1 MIKKSDTTYIEELS
15 ASDMFDKAIGYS
27 PDSNEGI
34 QQDRAEAFEPKDYRN
49 LLAKQTVKTWSS
61 WAAAAGLV
69 PMPALDLAAIAAVQV
84 KMVYELCK
92 IYDVSYKEEWVQSVV
107 TGVATSSV
115 TVLLSGQVSGAV
127 LRFIPYVGPI
137 LSTLIQPTLAFAST
151 YALGQVFIKQF
162 ESGQSLGSIT
172 VESVRDS
179 YNKQFE
185 KAKQLFKK
193 KSIGSSG
200 EAAKPLGDQPQA
212 T

>member
-1 MIKKSDTTYIEELS
+1 MIKKSDTTNIEELS
-15 ASDMFDKAIGYS
+15 ASDMFDKEIEYS
-27 PDSNEGI
+27 PDSNESI
-34 QQDRAEAFEPKDYRN
+34 QQDRTEAFETKDYRN

-92 IYDVSYKEEWVQSVV
+92 IYDVPYKEERVQSVV

-115 TVLLSGQVSGAV
+115 TVLLSGQVSGTV
-127 LRFIPYVGPI
+127 VRFIPYVGPI

>member
-1 MIKKSDTTYIEELS
+1 
-15 ASDMFDKAIGYS
+15 
-27 PDSNEGI
+27 
-34 QQDRAEAFEPKDYRN
+34 
-49 LLAKQTVKTWSS
+49 
-61 WAAAAGLV
+61 
-69 PMPALDLAAIAAVQV
+69 
-84 KMVYELCK
+84 MVYELCK
-92 IYDVSYKEEWVQSVV
+92 IYDVPYKEERVQSVV

-115 TVLLSGQVSGAV
+115 TVLLSGQVSGTV
-127 LRFIPYVGPI
+127 LRFTPYVGPI
-137 LSTLIQPTLAFAST
+137 LSTLIQPALAFAST

>member
-1 MIKKSDTTYIEELS
+1 MIKKSDTTNIEELS
-15 ASDMFDKAIGYS
+15 ASDMFDKEIGYS
-27 PDSNEGI
+27 PDSNESI
-34 QQDRAEAFEPKDYRN
+34 QQDRAEAFETKDYRN

-69 PMPALDLAAIAAVQV
+69 PMPTLDLTAIAAVQV

-179 YNKQFE
+179 YNKQTE

>member
-1 MIKKSDTTYIEELS
+1 MIKKSDTTNIEELS
-15 ASDMFDKAIGYS
+15 ASDMFDKEIGYS
-27 PDSNEGI
+27 PDSNESI
-34 QQDRAEAFEPKDYRN
+34 QQDRAEAFETKDYRN

-115 TVLLSGQVSGAV
+115 TVLLSGQVSGTV
-127 LRFIPYVGPI
+127 VRFIPYVGPI

>member
-1 MIKKSDTTYIEELS
+1 MIKKSDTTNIEELS
-15 ASDMFDKAIGYS
+15 ASDIFDKETEYS
-27 PDSNEGI
+27 PDSKESI
-34 QQDRAEAFEPKDYRN
+34 QQDRAEALETKDYRN

-61 WAAAAGLV
+61 WATAAGLV

-92 IYDVSYKEEWVQSVV
+92 IYDVPYKEERVQSVV
-107 TGVATSSV
+107 TGLATSSV
-115 TVLLSGQVSGAV
+115 TVLLSGQVSGTV

-162 ESGQSLGSIT
+162 ESGQPLGSIT
-172 VESVRDS
+172 VESVKDS

-193 KSIGSSG
+193 KSVGSSG
-200 EAAKPLGDQPQA
+200 EAAEPLGDQPQA

>member
-1 MIKKSDTTYIEELS
+1 MIKKSDTTNIEELS
-15 ASDMFDKAIGYS
+15 ASDMFDKEIEYS
-27 PDSNEGI
+27 PDKNESI
-34 QQDRAEAFEPKDYRN
+34 QQDRAEAFETKDYRN

-69 PMPALDLAAIAAVQV
+69 PMPALDLAAIATVQV

-92 IYDVSYKEEWVQSVV
+92 IYDVPYKEERVQSVV

-179 YNKQFE
+179 YNKQTE
-185 KAKQLFKK
+185 KAKQLFEK
-193 KSIGSSG
+193 KSMGSSG

>member
-1 MIKKSDTTYIEELS
+1 MIKKSDTTNIEELS
-15 ASDMFDKAIGYS
+15 ASDMFDKEIEYS
-27 PDSNEGI
+27 PDSNESI
-34 QQDRAEAFEPKDYRN
+34 QQDRTEAFETKDYRN

-84 KMVYELCK
+84 KMIYELCK
-92 IYDVSYKEEWVQSVV
+92 IYDVPYKEERVQSVV

-115 TVLLSGQVSGAV
+115 TVLLSGQVSGTV
-127 LRFIPYVGPI
+127 VRFIPYVGPI

>member
-1 MIKKSDTTYIEELS
+1 MIKKSDTTNIEELS
-15 ASDMFDKAIGYS
+15 ASDMFDKEIEYS
-27 PDSNEGI
+27 PDSNESI
-34 QQDRAEAFEPKDYRN
+34 QQDRAVAFETKDYRN

-92 IYDVSYKEEWVQSVV
+92 IYDVPYKEERVQSVV

-115 TVLLSGQVSGAV
+115 IVLLSGQVSGAV

>member
-1 MIKKSDTTYIEELS
+1 MIKKSDTTNIEELS
-15 ASDMFDKAIGYS
+15 ASDMFDKEIEYS
-27 PDSNEGI
+27 PDSNESI
-34 QQDRAEAFEPKDYRN
+34 QQDRAEAFETKDYRN

-92 IYDVSYKEEWVQSVV
+92 IYDVPYKEERVQSVV

-115 TVLLSGQVSGAV
+115 IVLLSGQVSGAV

-185 KAKQLFKK
+185 KAKPLFKK

-212 T
+212 I

>member
-1 MIKKSDTTYIEELS
+1 MIKKSDTTNIEELS
-15 ASDMFDKAIGYS
+15 ASDMFDKEIEYS
-27 PDSNEGI
+27 PDSNESI
-34 QQDRAEAFEPKDYRN
+34 QQDRAEAFETKDYRN

-69 PMPALDLAAIAAVQV
+69 PMPALDLAAIATVQV

-92 IYDVSYKEEWVQSVV
+92 IYDVPYKEERVQSVV

-115 TVLLSGQVSGAV
+115 TVLLSGQVSGTV
-127 LRFIPYVGPI
+127 LRFTPYVGPI
-137 LSTLIQPTLAFAST
+137 LSTLIQPALAFAST

>member
-1 MIKKSDTTYIEELS
+1 MIKKSDTTNIEELS
-15 ASDMFDKAIGYS
+15 ASDIFDKETGYS
-27 PDSNEGI
+27 PDSNESI
-34 QQDRAEAFEPKDYRN
+34 QQDRAEALETKDYRN

-61 WAAAAGLV
+61 WATAAGLV

-92 IYDVSYKEEWVQSVV
+92 IYDVPYKEERVQSVV
-107 TGVATSSV
+107 TGLATSSV
-115 TVLLSGQVSGAV
+115 TVLLSGQVSGTV

-172 VESVRDS
+172 VESVKDS

-193 KSIGSSG
+193 KSVGSSG
-200 EAAKPLGDQPQA
+200 EAAEPLGDQPQA

>member
-1 MIKKSDTTYIEELS
+1 MIKKSDTSNIEELS
-15 ASDMFDKAIGYS
+15 ASDIFDKETEYS
-27 PDSNEGI
+27 PDSKESI
-34 QQDRAEAFEPKDYRN
+34 QQDRAEALETKDYRN

-61 WAAAAGLV
+61 WATAAGLV

-92 IYDVSYKEEWVQSVV
+92 IYDVPYKEERVQSVV
-107 TGVATSSV
+107 TGLATSSV
-115 TVLLSGQVSGAV
+115 TVLLSGQVSGTV

-162 ESGQSLGSIT
+162 ESGQPLGSIT
-172 VESVRDS
+172 VESVKDS

-193 KSIGSSG
+193 KSVGSSG
-200 EAAKPLGDQPQA
+200 EAAEPLGDQPQA

>member
-1 MIKKSDTTYIEELS
+1 MIKKSDTTNIEELS
-15 ASDMFDKAIGYS
+15 ASDMFDKEIEYS
-27 PDSNEGI
+27 PDSNESI
-34 QQDRAEAFEPKDYRN
+34 QQDRTEAFETKDYRN

-61 WAAAAGLV
+61 WAAAAWLV

-92 IYDVSYKEEWVQSVV
+92 IYDVPYKEERVQSVV

-115 TVLLSGQVSGAV
+115 TVLLSGQVSGTV
-127 LRFIPYVGPI
+127 VRFIPYVGPI

-212 T
+212 I

>member
-1 MIKKSDTTYIEELS
+1 MIKKSDTTNIEELS
-15 ASDMFDKAIGYS
+15 ASDMFDKEIEYS
-27 PDSNEGI
+27 PDSNESI
-34 QQDRAEAFEPKDYRN
+34 QQDRTEAFETKDYRN

-92 IYDVSYKEEWVQSVV
+92 IYDVPYKEERVQSVV

-115 TVLLSGQVSGAV
+115 TVLLSGQVSGTV
-127 LRFIPYVGPI
+127 VRFIPYVGPI

-162 ESGQSLGSIT
+162 ESGRSLGSIT

-179 YNKQFE
+179 YNKQTE
-185 KAKQLFKK
+185 KAKQLFEK
-193 KSIGSSG
+193 KSMGSSG

>member
-1 MIKKSDTTYIEELS
+1 MIKKSDTTNIEELS
-15 ASDMFDKAIGYS
+15 ASDMFDKEIEYS
-27 PDSNEGI
+27 PDSNESI
-34 QQDRAEAFEPKDYRN
+34 QQDRAEAFETKDYRN

-92 IYDVSYKEEWVQSVV
+92 IYDVPYKEERVQSVV

-115 TVLLSGQVSGAV
+115 TVLLSGQVSGTV
-127 LRFIPYVGPI
+127 VRFIPYVGPI

>member
-1 MIKKSDTTYIEELS
+1 MIKKSDTTNIEELS
-15 ASDMFDKAIGYS
+15 ASDMFDKEIEYS
-27 PDSNEGI
+27 PDSNQSI
-34 QQDRAEAFEPKDYRN
+34 QQDRAEAFETKDYRN

-92 IYDVSYKEEWVQSVV
+92 IYDVPYKEERVQSVV

-115 TVLLSGQVSGAV
+115 TVLLSGQVSGTV
-127 LRFIPYVGPI
+127 LRFTPYVGPI

-185 KAKQLFKK
+185 KAKHLFKK

>member
-1 MIKKSDTTYIEELS
+1 MIKKSDTTNIEELS
-15 ASDMFDKAIGYS
+15 ASDMFDKEIEYS
-27 PDSNEGI
+27 PDSNESI
-34 QQDRAEAFEPKDYRN
+34 QQDRAEAFETKDYRN

-115 TVLLSGQVSGAV
+115 IVLLSGQVSGAV

-212 T
+212 I

>member
-1 MIKKSDTTYIEELS
+1 MIKKSDTTNIEELS
-15 ASDMFDKAIGYS
+15 ASDMFDKEIEYS
-27 PDSNEGI
+27 PDSNESI
-34 QQDRAEAFEPKDYRN
+34 QQDRTEAFETKDYRN

-92 IYDVSYKEEWVQSVV
+92 IYDVPYKEERVQSVV

-115 TVLLSGQVSGAV
+115 TVLLSGQVSGTV
-127 LRFIPYVGPI
+127 VRFIPYVGPI

-162 ESGQSLGSIT
+162 ESGQSLGLIT

>member
-1 MIKKSDTTYIEELS
+1 MIKKSDTTNIEELS
-15 ASDMFDKAIGYS
+15 ASDMFDKEIEYS
-27 PDSNEGI
+27 PDSNESI
-34 QQDRAEAFEPKDYRN
+34 QQDRTEAFETKDYRN

-92 IYDVSYKEEWVQSVV
+92 IYDVPYKEERVQSVV

-115 TVLLSGQVSGAV
+115 TVLLSGQVSGTV
-127 LRFIPYVGPI
+127 VRFIPYVGPI

-212 T
+212 I

>member
-1 MIKKSDTTYIEELS
+1 MIKKSDTTNIEELS
-15 ASDMFDKAIGYS
+15 ASDMFDKEIEYS
-27 PDSNEGI
+27 PDSNQSI
-34 QQDRAEAFEPKDYRN
+34 QQDRAEAFETKDYRN

-84 KMVYELCK
+84 KMAYELCK
-92 IYDVSYKEEWVQSVV
+92 IYDVPYKEERVQSVV

-115 TVLLSGQVSGAV
+115 TVLLSGQVSGTV

>member
-1 MIKKSDTTYIEELS
+1 MIKKSDTTNIEELS
-15 ASDMFDKAIGYS
+15 ASDMFDKEIEYS
-27 PDSNEGI
+27 PDSNQSI
-34 QQDRAEAFEPKDYRN
+34 QQDRAEAFETKDYRN

-92 IYDVSYKEEWVQSVV
+92 IYDVPYKEERVQSVV

-115 TVLLSGQVSGAV
+115 TVLLSGQVSGTV

>member
-1 MIKKSDTTYIEELS
+1 MIKKSDTTNIEELS

-34 QQDRAEAFEPKDYRN
+34 QQDRAEAFETKDYRN

-115 TVLLSGQVSGAV
+115 TVLLSGQVSGTV
-127 LRFIPYVGPI
+127 VRFIPYVGPI

-172 VESVRDS
+172 VESVRDC
-179 YNKQFE
+179 YNKQTE

>member
-1 MIKKSDTTYIEELS
+1 
-15 ASDMFDKAIGYS
+15 MFDKEIEYS
-27 PDSNEGI
+27 PDSNESI
-34 QQDRAEAFEPKDYRN
+34 QQDRTEAFETKDYRN

-92 IYDVSYKEEWVQSVV
+92 IYDVPYKEERVQSVV

-115 TVLLSGQVSGAV
+115 TVLLSGQVSGTV
-127 LRFIPYVGPI
+127 VRFIPYVGPI

>member
-1 MIKKSDTTYIEELS
+1 MIKKSDTTNIEELS
-15 ASDMFDKAIGYS
+15 ASDMFDKEIEYS
-27 PDSNEGI
+27 PDKNESI
-34 QQDRAEAFEPKDYRN
+34 QQDRAEAFETKDYRN

-69 PMPALDLAAIAAVQV
+69 PMPALDLAAIATVQV

-92 IYDVSYKEEWVQSVV
+92 IYDVPYKEERVQSVV